1 MNTKVLIDNRWAGNT
16 GIGRLY
22 REVMDRKPPHVVGEH
37 VKSNM
42 RLGSLYSPFMLGK
55 AIRSSTADIFYSP
68 SFMPPAFSSIPFV
81 ITIHDLMHL
90 FYYSPLHKIYYQQV
104 IARLAKKAKK
114 IITVSHHS
122 KQQLVQ
128 LLGIDEHLI
137 TVIYNGVDERF
148 IQNEERIKL
157 DRPYLL
163 YIGNRRKNKNIPAM
177 IRAFARAAIDKE
189 IIFALSGEPDT
200 FLLQEAERSGVRERI
215 KFLGFIQ
222 EETLPQL
229 YKGALVTLYA
239 SLMEG
244 FGLPIL
250 EAMASGTPVLTSNV
264 SSLPEIA
271 GPGALCVDPFNINE
285 MANGIEQLVNNN
297 ELRNYYIEEGRKRIN
312 AFQWEHT
319 AIQTWK
325 AILS

>member
-1 MNTKVLIDNRWAGNT
+1 MNTKVLIDSRWAGNT

-22 REVMDRKPPHVVGEH
+22 QEVMDRKPPHVMDVHIE
-37 VKSNM
+37 SEM

-55 AIRSSTADIFYSP
+55 AIRSSHADVFYSP
-68 SFMPPAFSSIPFV
+68 SFMPPAFSNIPFV

-90 FYYSPLHKIYYQQV
+90 FYYSSLHKIYYQQV

-114 IITVSHHS
+114 IITVSYHS
-122 KQQLVQ
+122 KQQLTQ

-137 TVIYNGVDERF
+137 TVIYNGVDKRF
-148 IQNEERIKL
+148 AENENRIKL
-157 DRPYLL
+157 ERPYLL
-163 YIGNRRKNKNIPAM
+163 YVGNRRKNKNIPAM
-177 IRAFARAAIDKE
+177 LRAFAQAKIDKE
-189 IIFALSGEPDT
+189 IIFALSGEPDPI
-200 FLLQEAERSGVRERI
+200 LLQEAEHLGIQERI

-229 YKGALVTLYA
+229 YKGALVTMYV

-250 EAMASGTPVLTSNV
+250 ESMASRTPVLTSNV

-271 GPGALCVDPFNINE
+271 GSGALCVDPFNINE
-285 MANGIEQLVNNN
+285 MAEGIKQLVNNN
-297 ELRNYYIEEGRKRIN
+297 QLRNYYIEEGTKRIDT
-312 AFQWEHT
+312 FQWEHT
-319 AIQTWK
+319 GIQTWK